1 MSTRLT
7 GLLAATHTPTTADGS
22 LNLDPVQPLAE
33 HLVADGCSGVFVAGT
48 TGECHSFNCQ
58 ERIDLATRWTEV
70 AAGSDLKVVIHV
82 GANALPDACQM
93 AAHAEKA
100 GADAI
105 ATMAPFFFK
114 PTSVDAL
121 LDYLEPIARAAADTP
136 LYYYDIPSMTG
147 VHLPMV
153 EMLEKARS
161 RIPSLRGMKYT
172 NADLMQMQRC
182 MHVEDGYFDVLFGH
196 DPALAAG
203 WRLGVRGA
211 VGSTY
216 NFAAPIYTRLIE
228 AIGKGDE
235 AELQRLQLESC
246 KLTARLFEIG
256 FHPASRRMMALLGV
270 ELGPP
275 RTPLSP
281 LSGEQVRKLDEAL
294 EELDFDQW
302 RR

>member
-1 MSTRLT
+1 MNTRLT
-7 GLLAATHTPTTADGS
+7 GLLAATHTPTNVDGT
-22 LNLDPVQPLAE
+22 LNLEPVQRLAD
-33 HLVADGCSGVFVAGT
+33 HLIADGCSGAFVAGT

-70 AAGSDLKVVIHV
+70 AAGTELKVVIHV

-93 AAHAEKA
+93 AAHAQQA

-121 LDYLEPIARAAADTP
+121 LDYIEPIAQAAADTP
-136 LYYYDIPSMTG
+136 LYFYDIPSMTG
-147 VHLPMV
+147 VHLSMV

-161 RIPSLRGMKYT
+161 RVPSLRGMKYT

-182 MHVEDGYFDVLFGH
+182 MHVDDGYFDVLFGH

-203 WRLGVRGA
+203 WRLGIRGA

-228 AIGKGDE
+228 AIGEGDE

-256 FHPASRRMMALLGV
+256 FHPASRQVMARLGID
-270 ELGPP
+270 LGPP
-275 RTPLSP
+275 RTPLVP
-281 LSGEQVRKLDEAL
+281 LTADQVEQLDEAL
-294 EELDFDQW
+294 AELDFDQW